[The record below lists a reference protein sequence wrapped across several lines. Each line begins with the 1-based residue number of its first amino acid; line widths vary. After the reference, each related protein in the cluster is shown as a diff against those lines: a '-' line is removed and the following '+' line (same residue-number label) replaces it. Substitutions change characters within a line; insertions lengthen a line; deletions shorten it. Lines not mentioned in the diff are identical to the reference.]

1 MSLVTTG
8 AETWAPHT
16 HRHHHAAGT
25 TWLFGPEGPAN
36 VTGPDPVTA
45 QPRIGD
51 FEFLFWSAAGAQGG
65 GLTYP
70 GGELTPMPT
79 PVFPADAHS
88 GSLIAWYIDRGG
100 NGPPPPPNLL
110 VDAFSATDGDWID
123 WDQSNDP
130 FVVTSGARG
139 APPDGD
145 DEVVTEDAPASVRA
159 AQWFPGTGLRFD
171 RWLVLSGGAQ
181 VAPGADEVTEAQGG
195 SGIAV
200 AVYREPDWRVPDVPV
215 AYDPWWWLKNSPV
228 EIAKVIAQH
237 QSEVGQ
243 ITTLIDFSSSV
254 SNRRTRAML
263 QRGMYETLIATAQRH
278 LKADE
283 ELIAEGEH

>member
-51 FEFLFWSAAGAQGG
+51 FEFLFWSAGGAQGG

-100 NGPPPPPNLL
+100 NGPPPPPNLKAVTKPRTVSL
-110 VDAFSATDGDWID
+110 TWDPAANASAYR
-123 WDQSNDP
+123 
-130 FVVTSGARG
+130 VVRNGQRIV
-139 APPDGD
+139 
-145 DEVVTEDAPASVRA
+145 EIR
-159 AQWFPGTGLRFD
+159 PGTY
-171 RWLVLSGGAQ
+171 
-181 VAPGADEVTEAQGG
+181 ADGVHLKT
-195 SGIAV
+195 
-200 AVYREPDWRVPDVPV
+200 
-215 AYDPWWWLKNSPV
+215 AYDDGVDLNTAYNYQVQAVHTYPFLPERIGTAVVSTKTPWMFCLPV
-228 EIAKVIAQH
+228 
-237 QSEVGQ
+237 S
-243 ITTLIDFSSSV
+243 
-254 SNRRTRAML
+254 R
-263 QRGMYETLIATAQRH
+263 
-278 LKADE
+278 
-283 ELIAEGEH
+283 